1 MSKTFIKR
9 PLCFILSLLMIVG
22 LYPFSILNAGSA
34 VPTPFSAMGE
44 TKTADPSTMNDWVKY
59 FNDSTTEYAGGV
71 WTDKSVFTDASA
83 FTANGISMKAQEDF
97 LVALSTM
104 ASNKSVIG
112 QTTAPTDTMIV
123 LDLSSSM
130 YSAASGYASTV
141 ETMLNT
147 VNDMIV
153 KLQGLN
159 EHNRVGVTIYFG
171 HTTLGDAPANSY
183 QLWLPLDRYTHSSN
197 TFLKITKDGQDLKT
211 AGVNTNV
218 KNSAG
223 TTVSNVT
230 RTVPSVAGTY
240 VQQGI
245 LSALKQ
251 FLAADTKV
259 PSNAS
264 VQPGTDRIPVMVLMS
279 DGKPTAATNYYNQLD
294 KTGVIGSNR
303 EDIRS
308 PAETDFLTQLTAA
321 YAKEMMDA
329 HYEASPLVY
338 SLSLGNGISY
348 DVMDPSNSLKL
359 NNGAYTDEIK
369 DYWNN
374 LISAATS
381 IDITGKVWDG
391 GWTTPFKTESIKL
404 NVAKTT
410 ISGKTLS
417 SSKSFPASL
426 AQQYYVDEAFI
437 AENRNDL
444 ADTFA
449 DIFTSI
455 SLQSKIYPTL
465 VEGDANLSGYVSFV
479 DKLGKYMEVKD
490 VKGLLI
496 NNVLHTGRSFAKHVI
511 EHHSNGN
518 IALDPNDICYSFIDS
533 VEKRLGIDEG
543 TALSLISL
551 AIANG
556 QLTYN
561 ATANTFSNYI
571 GWFSDAD
578 GNYVGFWHEGI
589 ADIPAGAT
597 HINHSYGFFG
607 DTDVSHHIDEHD
619 MLYATVRVREEIAT
633 GFESVAFAVPAALIP
648 TRTYNVS
655 LDEHGNPTN
664 VTVTGDTS
672 PIRLVYEVG
681 LEDEINEVTVK
692 TIVNDA
698 EYLAEHVKNGEYEF
712 FTNRFDHGTD
722 VTAYGTNN
730 TYAYFTPSKENERYY
745 YLSDSLIYSDTNGTV
760 YKGAAPSPSGTY
772 YRAVT
777 VYQKNGTSYAKNIV
791 YEQIMPYALSSSSHL
806 VQKGENWYVKAG
818 TAHNYVEGRE
828 VLKSKNNTS
837 SVDYSYHP
845 FVDGQNGYV
854 VGAVLGNNG
863 RLVLTP
869 ATGIQIGKTVEE
881 VNTEAGAPTSFNFT
895 VTNKTNAT
903 DGATYKSYHVTA
915 GGVVTEGIITFSGG
929 KASFSIKDGEK
940 FYITGMTAGDV
951 FTVTEA
957 ETAYYIC
964 KQNDIDLTVVD
975 KSLARAN
982 FVNTARGK
990 GNLTV
995 AKEVAHDFGTSYEIP
1010 ADKIFNF
1017 EVTLEGVGIIGSTF
1031 AAKHSGDATVTAVT
1045 IGADGKVTFSLKH
1058 NEEFEIYGLPEGT
1071 KATVV
1076 ELNPGAGF
1084 TAAYTENFTAGDG
1097 IVTVEKNAITVVEVV
1112 NTYKPDPVT
1121 VGTQIVV
1128 SGPKT
1133 FLNADGT
1140 TVTDWKGL
1148 TFSAKLQKRVG
1159 DEWVDMQ
1166 TVVATQSNSNFTFD
1180 FSGETY
1186 TEAGVYAYQVFE
1198 IADSTQN
1205 IFYDSVW
1212 HTFSVTVAD
1221 TDMDGKLEIV
1231 GVHSDHSGKDFEK
1244 IDGVWTVPT
1253 GFTNSKELLV
1263 PATVAIK
1270 TQKALTNNSESPL
1283 VNLAGYTFGVYSD
1296 EACTTAYTADGI
1308 KIVKIDLAPTDSVGE
1323 GLADII
1329 IGEEGTYTFY
1339 IKEIPGSVNNMTYD
1353 GKVVKVDVVA
1363 TAVDGKITTKVTYSE
1378 ALNSEGEL
1386 VFTNVYTPT
1395 KATLAL
1401 DVRKVLTGRD
1411 LVAGEFTFE
1420 IRETNGTKVAEGT
1433 NDASGKVTFDKELTF
1448 DKVGVFHY
1456 DVVETSAD
1464 GNGVTTDKSPR
1475 RVTVTVEDKD
1485 GVLTASYVVES
1496 TAENYIIFN
1505 NTYTAK
1511 SVKHAIGGNKV
1522 LTGRELLNA
1531 EFKFTLAE
1539 SDANG
1544 NIVAGGKS
1552 FTAENRLNGS
1562 FSFPEI
1568 EYTKVGDYYYVVTEV
1583 NDSAIPGIKYDT
1595 TKYIVKITVK
1605 DDLKGQLTVE
1615 TPVIHIA
1622 GGGAADEIKFTNEY
1636 TPASISG
1643 DIAGNKIYQQE
1654 VAGTL
1659 TNKVFS
1665 AGQFSFSLYNSDKDW
1680 AIGSLIQRVDNKADG
1695 TFKFD
1700 TLTFTEPGTHYYIVN
1715 EYHGGTTVNGIVY
1728 DSTVYRIKAVITDN
1742 KEGKLVAAIYLYD
1755 ENNTSKD
1762 AITFNNLY
1770 TFTSSDSVVISGTK
1784 VLENKALEANK
1795 FEFVLTDTTDSA
1807 NHKVLESAFN
1817 KADGSF
1823 AFEAITYTEPGTY
1836 TYTVSE
1842 KNGGQTIDGITYDN
1856 TVYTVT
1862 VTVTDNGNGHLTA
1875 TQEIKG
1881 ATGIKFTNT
1890 YSTNNV
1896 TATIGGT
1903 KELVGRD
1910 LKDDEF
1916 TFILKD
1922 SDGNEIKKATNKN
1935 GKFTFEALTFDKVGT
1950 YTYTVSEE
1958 KGSLGGITYDAHSYT
1973 VTVTVTDDGK
1983 GQLVASVSGADAIK
1997 FTNHYV
2003 PTAVEAIIK
2012 GTKSYTTDV
2021 SGTVTDKDFGA
2032 GTFDF
2037 QLFEADSAWNVAAGA
2052 KPYKTTSNAADK
2064 SFTFDKLSFTAAG
2077 TYYYV
2082 VKEVHGGQTIN
2093 GTTFDGTE
2101 YRVKIVVSDDLN
2113 GTLST
2118 AVTYYKG
2125 NTEVTQVAFANT
2137 YTATNP
2143 HHIQFSGTKV
2153 LTGYTGP
2160 TKEFEFVLYNAKLEG
2175 GVYVVDGAPI
2185 DTVKSA
2191 TGSFFFKEIDIQ
2203 NAGTHYYIVKEVL
2216 PANYKKG
2223 DVIDG
2228 ITYDT
2233 TEYLITVVV
2242 TDDGNG
2248 NLTADVSGD
2257 EGILF
2262 TNTYTAKEVTAT
2274 ISGTKKLTGR
2284 DLKDGEFTFILKD
2297 SNGNEIRKATNKGV
2311 KFEFEELTFDKAGT
2325 YTYTVTEEKGS
2336 LGGITYDTKSYTVIV
2351 TVTDNYKG
2359 QLVAAQTIENANSI
2373 EFTNTYKANEVTAT
2387 IGGTKELTGRD
2398 LKDGEFTFILKDSN
2412 GNEIKKAT
2420 NKGGKFEFEALTF
2433 DKVGTYTYTV
2443 TEEKGSLGGI
2453 TYDAKSY
2460 TVTVTVTD
2468 DGNGQLVAAQKID
2481 GADSIKFTNTY
2492 KASQSEIVFSGKK
2505 ELIGRDIGDGEF
2517 KFILKDE
2524 NGNEIETVSNTG
2536 KTFSFKAIHFDKVG
2550 TYTYTI
2556 SEVNTNLGGVT
2567 YDTTVYTVVVTV
2579 TDDTATGKLVAKSS
2593 ISENGFVFTNTYT
2606 TESVKV
2612 NIKADK
2618 ALTGKTLAGG
2628 DFSFVIAEVGGSYTE
2643 TVKNAADGSI
2653 SFSELTFDKVGTYTY
2668 TVSEVIGFA
2677 GGIKYDETKYTVTI
2691 TVTDNGDG
2699 KLIADVKGA
2708 DGILFKNSYNTENT
2722 EVRFSGTK
2730 QLLGRPIVAG
2740 EFEFILKGS
2749 GVDQT
2754 VKVNAD
2760 GSFAFDAISYDKTG
2774 TYTYIVYEIKGSLA
2788 GVTYDEKVY
2797 DITVEVT
2804 DDGNGKLVTKVT
2816 GADSITFTNKYKAT
2830 AAEIIF
2836 SGNKQLTGRPL
2847 KAGEFS
2853 FTLVDTKTNAI
2864 IETVTN
2870 DANGNF
2876 VFHTIKYDTQGE
2888 YNYTISEVK
2897 GNLGGVTYDSKVYTV
2912 KVVVTDDGNGK
2923 LVAKIENPTP
2933 VVFNNTYS
2941 TEKTSVQISGNKV
2954 LTGRNLTAGEFSFTI
2969 IGNGINETVSN
2980 DASGSF
2986 KFSAIEYTAAGT
2998 YTYSVSEVKGT
3009 LPGIKYDET
3018 IYTVTVTVTDDGN
3031 GKLVAE
3037 VSGADKII
3045 FNNAYNAE
3053 STTVRFNGTKKLT
3066 GRDIIAGEFEF
3077 ILKGAGVEQ
3086 TVKADANGNF
3096 SFDTITYTKVGTY
3109 KYTVEEID
3117 GKLPG
3122 VTYDNS
3128 TINITVEVTDEGNGK
3143 LVAKVTGADSIVFNN
3158 SYDAEGT
3165 EIYISGT
3172 KKLIGRDLNAGEF
3185 EFILEGEGVSQTTK
3199 VKADGSFT
3207 FNAIPYDEVGTH
3219 KYTVKEVKGNL
3230 PGVTYDE
3237 TVHEVTVEV
3246 TDDGKGNLVAEVTS
3260 AKAIVFENTYSAS
3273 AYGSEIV
3280 GIKILAGRDLRANE
3294 FQFVLKDSNGK
3305 IIQTVSNDADGKFT
3319 FSKINYSSAGVY
3331 EYTISE
3337 VNNKIKGIT
3346 YDTSVYNIT
3355 VVATDNGDGTLST
3368 TISGADNLI
3377 FTNSYRASNIS
3388 ITLSG
3393 TKALIGR
3400 DLKDKEF
3407 TFLLKNINGVVIDT
3421 ATNNANGEFSFDA
3434 IKFNSRGTFT
3444 FYVCEQIGSEIGM
3457 NYDTTEYRVIITI
3470 TDSGSGY
3477 LSAEVRGAHSITFTN
3492 VFATPTYATFTGTK
3506 ILEGKDLT
3514 EGAYSFEL
3522 KDSAGNV
3529 IETVKN
3535 AADGTINFSAIEY
3548 TKAGTYNYTVSEV
3561 PGNDASVLYDATVY
3575 PITVTVTDNG
3585 SGKLVADVQSN
3596 SIVFTNRALT
3606 PATVTFEGRKYL
3618 DLVLAGGFNFV
3629 LKEGDNVIA
3638 NATSDE
3644 NGYFNFG
3651 TLVYDR
3657 EGTYTYTISEVAGN
3671 DENIIYDTN
3680 VFTVTVTVTLEGT
3693 EFKANAKVDLP
3704 NAATGIAFY
3713 NHTIPEETTEVPEE
3727 TTTVPEET
3735 TTIPEETTVTPEE
3748 TTAVPEETTTAPEE
3762 TTVTPEETT
3771 KVPEETT
3778 DDPEDTETP
3787 NPPTG
3792 DGSTVI
3798 VWFGAIIIAFC
3809 ATAGALFSKKRSTDN
3824 E

>member
-34 VPTPFSAMGE
+34 VPAPFSAMGE

-104 ASNKSVIG
+104 ASNKTVTG
-112 QTTAPTDTMIV
+112 QASAPTDTMIV

-130 YSAASGYASTV
+130 YSEASGYASTV

-197 TFLKITKDGQDLKT
+197 TFLKVTKDGQNLKT

-218 KNSAG
+218 KNAAG

-303 EDIRS
+303 EDMRS

-329 HYEASPLVY
+329 HYEASPLFY

-369 DYWNN
+369 GYWNN
-374 LISAATS
+374 LISAAKS
-381 IDITGKVWDG
+381 IDITGEVWDG
-391 GWTTPFKTESIKL
+391 GWTTPFKTKSIKL

-410 ISGKTLS
+410 ISGKALS

-437 AENRNDL
+437 ADNRNDL
-444 ADTFA
+444 ANTFA

-496 NNVLHTGRSFAKHVI
+496 NNKLHTGRSFAKHLI

-518 IALDPNDICYSFIDS
+518 IATDPNDVCYAFIDS
-533 VEKRLGIDEG
+533 VEKRLNISEA
-543 TALSLISL
+543 TALTLVAQ

-556 QLTYN
+556 QLAYN

-578 GNYVGFWHEGI
+578 GNFVGFWHESI
-589 ADIPAGAT
+589 ADIPAAAT
-597 HINHSYGFFG
+597 HINRSYGFFG
-607 DTDVSHHIDEHD
+607 DTDVSHNIDEHD

-648 TRTYNVS
+648 TYTYNVS

-664 VTVTGDTS
+664 MTVTGDHS
-672 PIRLVYEVG
+672 PIRLVYEAG
-681 LEDEINEVTVK
+681 LDDEINEVTVK

-730 TYAYFTPSKENERYY
+730 TYSYFTPSKENERYY
-745 YLSDSLIYSDTNGTV
+745 YLTDSPIYSDTNGTL
-760 YKGAAPSPSGTY
+760 YTGGTPSSTGTY
-772 YRAVT
+772 YRALT
-777 VYQKNGTSYAKNIV
+777 VYQKNGANLSKNTV
-791 YEQIMPYALSSSSHL
+791 YEQIMPYALSSASHL
-806 VQKGENWYVKAG
+806 VQKDGVWYVKAG
-818 TAHNYVEGRE
+818 TAHNYVENTE
-828 VLKSKNNTS
+828 VLKTNNLTGS
-837 SVDYSYHP
+837 INYSYHP
-845 FVDGQNGYV
+845 FVDNRYSYV

-903 DGATYKSYHVTA
+903 DGTTYKSYHVTA

-940 FYITGMTAGDV
+940 FYITGMKEGDV

-964 KQNDIDLTVVD
+964 KQNDIDLTVVG

-1010 ADKIFNF
+1010 ANKIFNF
-1017 EVTLEGVGIIGSTF
+1017 EVTLEGVGIVGSTF

-1112 NTYKPDPVT
+1112 NTYNPDPVT

-1140 TVTDWKGL
+1140 TVTDWEGL

-1221 TDMDGKLEIV
+1221 TDMDGKFEIV

-1296 EACTTAYTADGI
+1296 EACTTAYTADGV
-1308 KIVKIDLAPTDSVGE
+1308 KIIKIDLAPTDSVGE
-1323 GLADII
+1323 GWADII

-1395 KATLAL
+1395 KATLTL

-1496 TAENYIIFN
+1496 TAENYIVFN

-1539 SDANG
+1539 SDASG

-1568 EYTKVGDYYYVVTEV
+1568 EYTKVGDYYYVVSEV
-1583 NDSAIPGIKYDT
+1583 NNSAIPGVKYDT

-1605 DDLKGQLTVE
+1605 DDLNGQLTVE

-1622 GGGAADEIKFTNEY
+1622 GGGIADEIKFTNEY
-1636 TPASISG
+1636 IPAPISG
-1643 DIAGNKIYQQE
+1643 DIIGNKIYQQNI
-1654 VAGTL
+1654 AGSL
-1659 TNKVFS
+1659 TDKVFE
-1665 AGQFSFSLYNSDKDW
+1665 AGQFSFSLYNSDENW
-1680 AIGSLIQRVDNKADG
+1680 STGSLIQRVDNKADG

-1700 TLTFTEPGTHYYIVN
+1700 TLTFTEAGTYYYIVN

-1728 DSTVYRIKAVITDN
+1728 DSTVYRLKVVIEDN
-1742 KEGKLVAAIYLYD
+1742 KTGNLVATIHLYD
-1755 ENNTSKD
+1755 GGNVPKD
-1762 AITFNNLY
+1762 AITFNNHY
-1770 TFTSSDSVVISGTK
+1770 TFTSSDSTVFSGVK
-1784 VLENKALEANK
+1784 VLENKALEAGK
-1795 FEFVLTDTTDSA
+1795 FEFVLTETTDSA
-1807 NHKVLESAFN
+1807 NPKVLGSAFN
-1817 KADGSF
+1817 AADGSF
-1823 AFEAITYTEPGTY
+1823 AFDAITYTAPGTY
-1836 TYTVSE
+1836 TYTVHE
-1842 KNGGQTIDGITYDN
+1842 VNGGQTIEGITYDN

-1875 TQEIKG
+1875 TQEI
-1881 ATGIKFTNT
+1881 TGSTSIKFTNT
-1890 YSTNNV
+1890 YSAKEV
-1896 TATIGGT
+1896 TAIIRGT
-1903 KELVGRD
+1903 KELIGRD
-1910 LKDDEF
+1910 LKDGEF

-1922 SDGNEIKKATNKN
+1922 SGGNEIKAINKN
-1935 GKFTFEALTFDKVGT
+1935 GKFEFETPAFKEVGT

-2003 PTAVEAIIK
+2003 PTAI
-2012 GTKSYTTDV
+2012 
-2021 SGTVTDKDFGA
+2021 
-2032 GTFDF
+2032 
-2037 QLFEADSAWNVAAGA
+2037 
-2052 KPYKTTSNAADK
+2052 
-2064 SFTFDKLSFTAAG
+2064 
-2077 TYYYV
+2077 
-2082 VKEVHGGQTIN
+2082 EVTIN
-2093 GTTFDGTE
+2093 GT
-2101 YRVKIVVSDDLN
+2101 KDL
-2113 GTLST
+2113 
-2118 AVTYYKG
+2118 V
-2125 NTEVTQVAFANT
+2125 
-2137 YTATNP
+2137 
-2143 HHIQFSGTKV
+2143 
-2153 LTGYTGP
+2153 
-2160 TKEFEFVLYNAKLEG
+2160 
-2175 GVYVVDGAPI
+2175 
-2185 DTVKSA
+2185 
-2191 TGSFFFKEIDIQ
+2191 
-2203 NAGTHYYIVKEVL
+2203 
-2216 PANYKKG
+2216 
-2223 DVIDG
+2223 
-2228 ITYDT
+2228 
-2233 TEYLITVVV
+2233 
-2242 TDDGNG
+2242 
-2248 NLTADVSGD
+2248 
-2257 EGILF
+2257 
-2262 TNTYTAKEVTAT
+2262 
-2274 ISGTKKLTGR
+2274 GR

-2297 SNGNEIRKATNKGV
+2297 SDGNEIKTATNKDG
-2311 KFEFEELTFDKAGT
+2311 KFAFDALSFDKVGV
-2325 YTYTVTEEKGS
+2325 YTYTVTEKAES
-2336 LGGITYDTKSYTVIV
+2336 LGGIIYDTKSYTV
-2351 TVTDNYKG
+2351 TVTITDDGKG
-2359 QLVAAQTIENANSI
+2359 QLAASVSGADAIK
-2373 EFTNTYKANEVTAT
+2373 FTNTYTAKEVTAT
-2387 IGGTKELTGRD
+2387 ISGTKELTGRD
-2398 LKDGEFTFILKDSN
+2398 LKDGEFTFILKDSD
-2412 GNEIKKAT
+2412 GKAIEAT
-2420 NKGGKFEFEALTF
+2420 NIGDSFTFKALTF
-2433 DKVGTYTYTV
+2433 DKAGVYIYTV
-2443 TEEKGSLGGI
+2443 TEKAGTLGGI
-2453 TYDAKSY
+2453 TYDNKSY
-2460 TVTVTVTD
+2460 TVIVTVDD
-2468 DGNGQLVAAQKID
+2468 DGKGQLVATQKID

-2492 KASQSEIVFSGKK
+2492 
-2505 ELIGRDIGDGEF
+2505 
-2517 KFILKDE
+2517 
-2524 NGNEIETVSNTG
+2524 
-2536 KTFSFKAIHFDKVG
+2536 
-2550 TYTYTI
+2550 
-2556 SEVNTNLGGVT
+2556 
-2567 YDTTVYTVVVTV
+2567 
-2579 TDDTATGKLVAKSS
+2579 
-2593 ISENGFVFTNTYT
+2593 
-2606 TESVKV
+2606 
-2612 NIKADK
+2612 
-2618 ALTGKTLAGG
+2618 
-2628 DFSFVIAEVGGSYTE
+2628 
-2643 TVKNAADGSI
+2643 
-2653 SFSELTFDKVGTYTY
+2653 
-2668 TVSEVIGFA
+2668 
-2677 GGIKYDETKYTVTI
+2677 
-2691 TVTDNGDG
+2691 
-2699 KLIADVKGA
+2699 
-2708 DGILFKNSYNTENT
+2708 
-2722 EVRFSGTK
+2722 
-2730 QLLGRPIVAG
+2730 
-2740 EFEFILKGS
+2740 
-2749 GVDQT
+2749 
-2754 VKVNAD
+2754 
-2760 GSFAFDAISYDKTG
+2760 
-2774 TYTYIVYEIKGSLA
+2774 
-2788 GVTYDEKVY
+2788 
-2797 DITVEVT
+2797 
-2804 DDGNGKLVTKVT
+2804 
-2816 GADSITFTNKYKAT
+2816 
-2830 AAEIIF
+2830 
-2836 SGNKQLTGRPL
+2836 
-2847 KAGEFS
+2847 
-2853 FTLVDTKTNAI
+2853 
-2864 IETVTN
+2864 
-2870 DANGNF
+2870 
-2876 VFHTIKYDTQGE
+2876 
-2888 YNYTISEVK
+2888 
-2897 GNLGGVTYDSKVYTV
+2897 
-2912 KVVVTDDGNGK
+2912 
-2923 LVAKIENPTP
+2923 
-2933 VVFNNTYS
+2933 
-2941 TEKTSVQISGNKV
+2941 
-2954 LTGRNLTAGEFSFTI
+2954 
-2969 IGNGINETVSN
+2969 
-2980 DASGSF
+2980 
-2986 KFSAIEYTAAGT
+2986 
-2998 YTYSVSEVKGT
+2998 
-3009 LPGIKYDET
+3009 
-3018 IYTVTVTVTDDGN
+3018 
-3031 GKLVAE
+3031 
-3037 VSGADKII
+3037 
-3045 FNNAYNAE
+3045 
-3053 STTVRFNGTKKLT
+3053 
-3066 GRDIIAGEFEF
+3066 
-3077 ILKGAGVEQ
+3077 
-3086 TVKADANGNF
+3086 
-3096 SFDTITYTKVGTY
+3096 
-3109 KYTVEEID
+3109 
-3117 GKLPG
+3117 
-3122 VTYDNS
+3122 
-3128 TINITVEVTDEGNGK
+3128 
-3143 LVAKVTGADSIVFNN
+3143 
-3158 SYDAEGT
+3158 
-3165 EIYISGT
+3165 
-3172 KKLIGRDLNAGEF
+3172 
-3185 EFILEGEGVSQTTK
+3185 
-3199 VKADGSFT
+3199 
-3207 FNAIPYDEVGTH
+3207 
-3219 KYTVKEVKGNL
+3219 
-3230 PGVTYDE
+3230 
-3237 TVHEVTVEV
+3237 
-3246 TDDGKGNLVAEVTS
+3246 
-3260 AKAIVFENTYSAS
+3260 
-3273 AYGSEIV
+3273 
-3280 GIKILAGRDLRANE
+3280 
-3294 FQFVLKDSNGK
+3294 
-3305 IIQTVSNDADGKFT
+3305 
-3319 FSKINYSSAGVY
+3319 
-3331 EYTISE
+3331 
-3337 VNNKIKGIT
+3337 
-3346 YDTSVYNIT
+3346 
-3355 VVATDNGDGTLST
+3355 
-3368 TISGADNLI
+3368 
-3377 FTNSYRASNIS
+3377 
-3388 ITLSG
+3388 
-3393 TKALIGR
+3393 
-3400 DLKDKEF
+3400 
-3407 TFLLKNINGVVIDT
+3407 
-3421 ATNNANGEFSFDA
+3421 
-3434 IKFNSRGTFT
+3434 
-3444 FYVCEQIGSEIGM
+3444 
-3457 NYDTTEYRVIITI
+3457 
-3470 TDSGSGY
+3470 
-3477 LSAEVRGAHSITFTN
+3477 
-3492 VFATPTYATFTGTK
+3492 
-3506 ILEGKDLT
+3506 
-3514 EGAYSFEL
+3514 
-3522 KDSAGNV
+3522 
-3529 IETVKN
+3529 
-3535 AADGTINFSAIEY
+3535 
-3548 TKAGTYNYTVSEV
+3548 
-3561 PGNDASVLYDATVY
+3561 
-3575 PITVTVTDNG
+3575 
-3585 SGKLVADVQSN
+3585 
-3596 SIVFTNRALT
+3596 
-3606 PATVTFEGRKYL
+3606 
-3618 DLVLAGGFNFV
+3618 
-3629 LKEGDNVIA
+3629 
-3638 NATSDE
+3638 
-3644 NGYFNFG
+3644 
-3651 TLVYDR
+3651 
-3657 EGTYTYTISEVAGN
+3657 
-3671 DENIIYDTN
+3671 
-3680 VFTVTVTVTLEGT
+3680 
-3693 EFKANAKVDLP
+3693 NAK
-3704 NAATGIAFY
+3704 
-3713 NHTIPEETTEVPEE
+3713 
-3727 TTTVPEET
+3727 
-3735 TTIPEETTVTPEE
+3735 
-3748 TTAVPEETTTAPEE
+3748 
-3762 TTVTPEETT
+3762 
-3771 KVPEETT
+3771 
-3778 DDPEDTETP
+3778 
-3787 NPPTG
+3787 
-3792 DGSTVI
+3792 
-3798 VWFGAIIIAFC
+3798 
-3809 ATAGALFSKKRSTDN
+3809 
-3824 E
+3824 